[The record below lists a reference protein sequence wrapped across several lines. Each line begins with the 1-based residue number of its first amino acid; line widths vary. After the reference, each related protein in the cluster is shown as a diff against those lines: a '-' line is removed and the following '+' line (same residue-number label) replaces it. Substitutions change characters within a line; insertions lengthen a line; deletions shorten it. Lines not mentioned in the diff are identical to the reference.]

1 MRSSRLGVAAA
12 LLLMLGSSAAAQMSV
27 PSAEVTE
34 SRGLRIVWTVE
45 PQTRDFTAVCGHIF
59 NDQRVSARNVSLL
72 VQGVD
77 GDRVVSR
84 NIPNIAREIVG
95 QSGWQ
100 FCGTVLRAPVYRVIV
115 TEVDWDTIANPGQ

>member
-1 MRSSRLGVAAA
+1 MRSPRLGVAAA
-12 LLLMLGSSAAAQMSV
+12 LILMLGSSAMAQMSV

-34 SRGLRIVWTVE
+34 SRGLRIQWTVE

-59 NDQRVSARNVSLL
+59 NDQRVSARNVNIL

-100 FCGTVLRAPVYRVIV
+100 FCGTVLKAPVYRVIV
-115 TEVDWDTIANPGQ
+115 TAVDWDSNAGQ

>member
-1 MRSSRLGVAAA
+1 MTRFPRIGVAAA
-12 LLLMLGSSAAAQMSV
+12 LVLMLGGSASAQQSV

-45 PQTRDFTAVCGHIF
+45 PQTRDFTAVCGHIY
-59 NDQRVSARNVSLL
+59 NDQRMSARNVSLL

-84 NIPNIAREIVG
+84 NIPNVAREIVG
-95 QSGWQ
+95 QSGFQ
-100 FCGTVLRAPVYRVIV
+100 FCGTVVRAPVYRVIV
-115 TEVDWDTIANPGQ
+115 TGVDWDTNVGQ

>member
-1 MRSSRLGVAAA
+1 MRSSRLAMAAAVVLTLAGTVAA
-12 LLLMLGSSAAAQMSV
+12 QTPV
-27 PSAEVTE
+27 PSAEVTQ
-34 SRGLRIVWTVE
+34 SRGLRIQWTTE

-59 NDQRVSARNVSLL
+59 NDQRVSARNVSLM
-72 VQGVD
+72 VQSVN

-100 FCGTVLRAPVYRVIV
+100 FCGTVVRAPVYRVIV
-115 TEVDWDTIANPGQ
+115 TEVNWDTNVGQ

>member
-1 MRSSRLGVAAA
+1 MTRVPRLGVAAA
-12 LLLMLGSSAAAQMSV
+12 LLLMLGGSAIAQQSV
-27 PSAEVTE
+27 PSSEVTE

-45 PQTRDFTAVCGHIF
+45 PQTRDFTAVCGHIY

-72 VQGVD
+72 VQGVN

-84 NIPNIAREIVG
+84 NIPNVAREIVG
-95 QSGWQ
+95 QSGFQ

-115 TEVDWDTIANPGQ
+115 TGVEWDTNVGQ

>member
-1 MRSSRLGVAAA
+1 MRASGLGVAAA
-12 LLLMLGSSAAAQMSV
+12 VLLLLGTTATAQTPSV
-27 PSAEVTE
+27 PSQNVTE
-34 SRGLRIVWTVE
+34 SRGLRIQWTVE
-45 PQTRDFTAVCGHIF
+45 PQTRDFTAVCGRIF

-95 QSGWQ
+95 NSGWQ
-100 FCGTVLRAPVYRVIV
+100 FCGTVLRAPVYRVVV
-115 TEVDWDTIANPGQ
+115 TEVDWDTNVGQ

>member
-1 MRSSRLGVAAA
+1 MTRFPRLGMAAA
-12 LLLMLGSSAAAQMSV
+12 FVLMLGGSVTAQQSV

-45 PQTRDFTAVCGHIF
+45 PQTRDFTAVCGHIY
-59 NDQRVSARNVSLL
+59 NDQRLSARNVSLL

-84 NIPNIAREIVG
+84 NIPNVAREIVG
-95 QSGWQ
+95 QSGFQ
-100 FCGTVLRAPVYRVIV
+100 FCGTVVRAPVYRVIV
-115 TEVDWDTIANPGQ
+115 TGVEWDTNVGQ

>member
-1 MRSSRLGVAAA
+1 MRASGLGVAATVI
-12 LLLMLGSSAAAQMSV
+12 LLLGTTATAQTPSV
-27 PSAEVTE
+27 PSQNVTE
-34 SRGLRIVWTVE
+34 SRGLRIQWTVE
-45 PQTRDFTAVCGHIF
+45 PQTRDFTAVCGRIF

-95 QSGWQ
+95 NSGWQ
-100 FCGTVLRAPVYRVIV
+100 FCGTVLRAPVYRVVV
-115 TEVDWDTIANPGQ
+115 TEVDWDTNVGQ